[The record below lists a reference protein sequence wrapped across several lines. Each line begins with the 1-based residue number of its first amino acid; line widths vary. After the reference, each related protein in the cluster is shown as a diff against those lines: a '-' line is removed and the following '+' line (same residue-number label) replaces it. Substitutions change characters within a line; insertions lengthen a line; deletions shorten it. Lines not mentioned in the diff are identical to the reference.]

1 MPHASPCTHANKET
15 LFIESGKTPFHDKME
30 TITDVDLCVFPAPDN
45 AGVYDYYIGVRIV
58 AGDATVQVA
67 ISDYQL
73 CCEAYGVN
81 IYVGD
86 MLTTIDTLRE
96 TLVGCTLT
104 SVAWYDTYRHTDPF
118 HESFGVNDMH
128 TAPVRI
134 VASGHVVHIVP
145 WNEHNGYYSHTAR
158 VAWQGYADTQ
168 TI

>member
-1 MPHASPCTHANKET
+1 MA
-15 LFIESGKTPFHDKME
+15 
-30 TITDVDLCVFPAPDN
+30 TITAVDECVFPTADD
-45 AGVYDYYIGVRIV
+45 AGFYDDYIGVRLV

-67 ISDYQL
+67 ISDHRS
-73 CCEAYGVN
+73 CCEKYGIN
-81 IYVGD
+81 IYIEGV
-86 MLTTIDTLRE
+86 LSSIDTLRE

-104 SVAWYDTYRHTDPF
+104 SVAWDDTYEPTDLF
-118 HESFGVNDMH
+118 HESYGMH

-168 TI
+168 TV

>member
-1 MPHASPCTHANKET
+1 MA
-15 LFIESGKTPFHDKME
+15 
-30 TITDVDLCVFPAPDN
+30 TITAVDECVFPTADD
-45 AGVYDYYIGVRIV
+45 AGFYDHFIGVRLV

-67 ISDYQL
+67 ISNYQS
-73 CCEAYGVN
+73 CCEAYGIN
-81 IYVGD
+81 IYNEGV
-86 MLTTIDTLRE
+86 LSSIDALRE

-104 SVAWYDTYRHTDPF
+104 SVAWDDTYRPIDLY
-118 HESFGVNDMH
+118 HESYGMDDMY